1 MRLSA
6 WYSTFSHLKT
16 QLNPNPLLSSKSN
29 TSQSHKHNTQSQK
42 SPDLDL
48 VIWVPPPLTSDPTA
62 QISYIISFIITII
75 IGFSRTYPRSNTTYP
90 SHLQNSLSLLSYFFT
105 VQSQLPLSRKPKP
118 HFLSLSSS
126 RAAFCGGLRPFSPTP
141 PYPSLSSPYR
151 QKNKKNKNLFGLWGL
166 SSNTL
171 CASKLFV
178 FFRLRFS
185 LCVSC

>member
-90 SHLQNSLSLLSYFFT
+90 SHLQNSLSLFSYFFT

-151 QKNKKNKNLFGLWGL
+151 QKNKKNKNLFGL
-166 SSNTL
+166 
-171 CASKLFV
+171 
-178 FFRLRFS
+178 
-185 LCVSC
+185 